1 MRTLLISAFA
11 ITVAFGAYAQQ
22 PGTYAQPGSYSQQ
35 PGTYAQQPA
44 ARSGGG
50 LTCSGLGAQCEAA
63 CSGGSYSQHG
73 LCNHNCQER
82 VSQCMSTG
90 TYIRADRRPINNVAR
105 Q

>member
-1 MRTLLISAFA
+1 MRSLLISAFVMSLA
-11 ITVAFGAYAQQ
+11 ASAYAQQ
-22 PGTYAQPGSYSQQ
+22 PGSYAQQPGSYAPQ
-35 PGTYAQQPA
+35 PGNYATRPA
-44 ARSGGG
+44 QSGGG

-63 CSGGSYSQHG
+63 CSGGTYSQHG

-90 TYIRADRRPINNVAR
+90 TYIRADRRPINNVTR